1 MVSAHI
7 LLHSVA
13 YHELVSCMH
22 CDCVVSSISHTENT
36 IRPTMLKTLSVQQD
50 TLQNEK
56 STSILYQWQTTKVP
70 SWE

>member
-1 MVSAHI
+1 
-7 LLHSVA
+7 
-13 YHELVSCMH
+13 
-22 CDCVVSSISHTENT
+22 VVSSISHTENT